1 MLKCY
6 QRPQIATELKTT
18 LEYSGMD
25 FQFGWKP
32 GKFRNTEGFIYK
44 KKKKRQ
50 QTRKKKRT
58 SVLSNAKAMFLL
70 HEVTEL
76 CEPAAGVLFASSN
89 TKEVK
94 EDQIGRPTSFFY

>member
-6 QRPQIATELKTT
+6 QSPQIATEFKTT

-44 KKKKRQ
+44 KTNQGKKKKDKCSVKCKSNDFAQ
-50 QTRKKKRT
+50 QGDRA
-58 SVLSNAKAMFLL
+58 V
-70 HEVTEL
+70 
-76 CEPAAGVLFASSN
+76 
-89 TKEVK
+89 
-94 EDQIGRPTSFFY
+94 